1 MTETFETLKVDN
13 DRQIQEVAELAELIW
28 HEHFTP
34 IIGEAQVA
42 YMLDKFQSEH
52 ALSDMLQNQNYRYFF
67 FEANGKKIGYIGI
80 QPRENILFLSKIYL
94 LKEHRGKGY
103 ARIGINFL
111 TQLCQKEGYE
121 KIQLTCNRHNLNSV
135 AAYQKMGFVSVYE
148 QDADIGNGFVMNDY
162 VMEKTVE

>member
-1 MTETFETLKVDN
+1 MENLKIIPVKGKE
-13 DRQIQEVAELAELIW
+13 QIAELAGLADIIW

-52 ALSDMLQNQNYRYFF
+52 ALTDMLQNQNYRYFF
-67 FEANGKKIGYIGI
+67 FEADGKKIGYIGI

-103 ARIGINFL
+103 ARAGIDFL
-111 TQLCQKEGYE
+111 TEMCRKEGYE
-121 KIQLTCNRHNLNSV
+121 KIQLTCNRHNINSV
-135 AAYQKMGFVSVYE
+135 AAYQKMGFVTVYE

-162 VMEKTVE
+162 VMEKAVGK

>member
-1 MTETFETLKVDN
+1 MENL
-13 DRQIQEVAELAELIW
+13 QITSVKGKKQIAELAGLADIIW

-42 YMLDKFQSEH
+42 YMLDNFQSEH

-148 QDADIGNGFVMNDY
+148 QDADIGNCFVINDY
-162 VMEKTVE
+162 LIEKTVE

>member
-1 MTETFETLKVDN
+1 M
-13 DRQIQEVAELAELIW
+13 
-28 HEHFTP
+28 
-34 IIGEAQVA
+34 
-42 YMLDKFQSEH
+42 
-52 ALSDMLQNQNYRYFF
+52 
-67 FEANGKKIGYIGI
+67 
-80 QPRENILFLSKIYL
+80 

>member
-1 MTETFETLKVDN
+1 MTDTFETLKVDN
-13 DRQIQEVAELAELIW
+13 DHQIKEVAELAEIIW